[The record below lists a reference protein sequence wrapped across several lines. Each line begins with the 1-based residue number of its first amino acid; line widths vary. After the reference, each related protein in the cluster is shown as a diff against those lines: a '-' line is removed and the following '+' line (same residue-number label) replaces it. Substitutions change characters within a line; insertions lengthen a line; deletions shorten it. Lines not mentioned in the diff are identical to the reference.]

1 MHIEQKTNRIFRP
14 IGNTTLS
21 AEETNQ
27 VTTEIENQITAGGLT
42 PNASTLTQLRDSI
55 QNVVDTAAND
65 LQSQIDAIISSSD
78 VFDVVGTY
86 AQLQAYDTSTVP
98 VNDIIKVLQDETRQN
113 AMTYYRWNGTTWV
126 FIGAE
131 GPYYTV
137 AETDTKF
144 ALKTQL
150 PGIATTQQAGLVKPD
165 GQSVLIG
172 QDGTLSVA
180 QTMSASLPLFTC
192 QFTDHLLNDASYL
205 RADTFSWNSGAVYIS
220 SYQHLVDDI
229 AGKTAETETISGTTI
244 TFYRATDGH
253 KIVLADQESNVSAI
267 YAATGVSWYYILDTV
282 NTRFKLPRMLPLGDT
297 APVVGNG
304 MTLGL
309 TNGTDN
315 LGPSTLTG
323 QAIYGGFGVS
333 TEFYGKNIGTQGT
346 LTYTYDGSVG
356 VTTDSTK
363 SGLIANLSHTSND
376 GAYKFLYFYCGN
388 TVQSQT
394 TIDVGQITETLNGK
408 ADTDLGNVSA
418 TSGFRRLV
426 EVSDPSIWP
435 SWYKVFDEY
444 DPATGTFVG
453 KWCEQGGK
461 RASMGTDTS
470 LTVNLLKPFSSTD
483 YAVLNI
489 SIKSGTSSATA
500 SSCTF
505 GMQTTST
512 FVFYQDT
519 SGDLGGYWRAYGY
532 IS

>member
-65 LQSQIDAIISSSD
+65 LQSQIDAITSSSD

-98 VNDIIKVLQDETRQN
+98 VNDIIKVLKDETRQN

-220 SYQHLVDDI
+220 AYQHLVDDI
-229 AGKTAETETISGTTI
+229 AGKTAETETISGITI

-267 YAATGVSWYYILDTV
+267 YTATGVAWYYILDTA
-282 NTRFKLPRMLPLGDT
+282 NTRFKLPRSQWNFVGLRDN
-297 APVVGNG
+297 VGNYVESN
-304 MTLGL
+304 GL
-309 TNGTDN
+309 SGNDIH
-315 LGPSTLTG
+315 
-323 QAIYGGFGVS
+323 A
-333 TEFYGKNIGTQGT
+333 TQ
-346 LTYTYDGSVG
+346 TY
-356 VTTDSTK
+356 
-363 SGLIANLSHTSND
+363 
-376 GAYKFLYFYCGN
+376 LYFYVGN

-394 TIDVGQITETLNGK
+394 TIDVGQITEALNTK

-418 TSGFRRLV
+418 T
-426 EVSDPSIWP
+426 
-435 SWYKVFDEY
+435 
-444 DPATGTFVG
+444 G
-453 KWCEQGGK
+453 K
-461 RASMGTDTS
+461 
-470 LTVNLLKPFSSTD
+470 
-483 YAVLNI
+483 
-489 SIKSGTSSATA
+489 ATA
-500 SSCTF
+500 IGWGEPDFTAGVTF
-505 GMQTTST
+505 SIPYNNPYTAQVKGWVHGYIIVGSGYMGYVYVNGETVQASGSVSIGTIFPVAQGDIVTTNSAQGN
-512 FVFYQDT
+512 FVFYPCK
-519 SGDLGGYWRAYGY
+519 GAN
-532 IS
+532 